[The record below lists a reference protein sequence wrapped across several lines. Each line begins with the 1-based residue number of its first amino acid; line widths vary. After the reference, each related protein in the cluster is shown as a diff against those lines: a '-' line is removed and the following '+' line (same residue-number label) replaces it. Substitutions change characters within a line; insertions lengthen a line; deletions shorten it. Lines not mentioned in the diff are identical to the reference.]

1 MTLADLSVKISAEGV
16 ESTVNDLGK
25 VNQGI
30 TKVVQQESG
39 LSSLVST
46 LGVAAA
52 GFAAVATSIFAYGK
66 AAIDATIPLDSAK
79 RALQSVSNNT
89 KEYEQNLRDLQEAA
103 KLPGLGFQE
112 VVSGSVKL
120 QGAGISAKT
129 AKDSIV
135 ELGNAIA
142 NAGRGKAEFGAAV
155 DQLSKMAGLGKVT
168 TDDMNEIAAYAPAF
182 RKAFKEA
189 FGTLDME
196 KFNKKGIDIETV
208 FKKINEQLR
217 DMPRAAISF
226 QTSIDNLGDA
236 FQVAMEPLGSGML
249 NAFMVLTQDS
259 DSFFNQLK
267 QVNEELGRFIE
278 KLGII
283 NGPIRSNFANG
294 FTSVFRYISDLITK
308 NVTDTMYLFHVVET
322 SLTNLGKLVG
332 RGANALFGLLD
343 PNMKKGTGLE
353 FDKFMGYDEFA
364 QGTKTAMGV
373 VDAIQIA
380 SKATIIQDRGKDK
393 DKEREKDNDGKE
405 SKNHLKQI
413 SANTGKTANA
423 LEFNRQLFGG
433 RQLGQLGVT
442 AVELGMS
449 RDRFRGSTQ
458 IPGSTMI
465 NRGILQLV
473 QQSQRQYLNTPLGRY

>member
-1 MTLADLSVKISAEGV
+1 
-16 ESTVNDLGK
+16 
-25 VNQGI
+25 
-30 TKVVQQESG
+30 
-39 LSSLVST
+39 
-46 LGVAAA
+46 
-52 GFAAVATSIFAYGK
+52 
-66 AAIDATIPLDSAK
+66 
-79 RALQSVSNNT
+79 
-89 KEYEQNLRDLQEAA
+89 
-103 KLPGLGFQE
+103 
-112 VVSGSVKL
+112 
-120 QGAGISAKT
+120 
-129 AKDSIV
+129 
-135 ELGNAIA
+135 
-142 NAGRGKAEFGAAV
+142 
-155 DQLSKMAGLGKVT
+155 
-168 TDDMNEIAAYAPAF
+168 
-182 RKAFKEA
+182 
-189 FGTLDME
+189 ME

-208 FKKINEQLR
+208 FRRINDQLR
-217 DMPRAAISF
+217 EMPRAAISF
-226 QTSIDNLGDA
+226 QTSIDNMGDA
-236 FQVAMEPLGSGML
+236 FQVAMEPLGTGML

-294 FTSVFRYISDLITK
+294 FTSVFRYIHELITK

-413 SANTGKTANA
+413 STNTGKTANA

>member
-1 MTLADLSVKISAEGV
+1 
-16 ESTVNDLGK
+16 
-25 VNQGI
+25 
-30 TKVVQQESG
+30 
-39 LSSLVST
+39 
-46 LGVAAA
+46 
-52 GFAAVATSIFAYGK
+52 
-66 AAIDATIPLDSAK
+66 
-79 RALQSVSNNT
+79 
-89 KEYEQNLRDLQEAA
+89 
-103 KLPGLGFQE
+103 
-112 VVSGSVKL
+112 
-120 QGAGISAKT
+120 
-129 AKDSIV
+129 
-135 ELGNAIA
+135 
-142 NAGRGKAEFGAAV
+142 
-155 DQLSKMAGLGKVT
+155 
-168 TDDMNEIAAYAPAF
+168 
-182 RKAFKEA
+182 
-189 FGTLDME
+189 
-196 KFNKKGIDIETV
+196 
-208 FKKINEQLR
+208 
-217 DMPRAAISF
+217 
-226 QTSIDNLGDA
+226 
-236 FQVAMEPLGSGML
+236 ML

-343 PNMKKGTGLE
+343 PTMKGGTGLE

-380 SKATIIQDRGKDK
+380 SKATIIQDKDKDK
-393 DKEREKDNDGKE
+393 DKEREKDNDNKE

>member
-30 TKVVQQESG
+30 TKVVEQESG

-46 LGVAAA
+46 LGIAAA
-52 GFAAVATSIFAYGK
+52 GFAAVATSVYAYGK

-79 RALQSVSNNT
+79 RALQSVSKNT
-89 KEYEQNLRDLQEAA
+89 QEYEQSLRDLQEAA

-112 VVSGSVKL
+112 VVQGSVKL

-182 RKAFKEA
+182 RRAFRDA

-196 KFNKKGIDIETV
+196 KFNKKGIDIETI

-217 DMPRAAISF
+217 QMPRAAISF
-226 QTSIDNLGDA
+226 QTAIDNLGDA
-236 FQVAMEPLGSGML
+236 FQVAMEPLGTGLL
-249 NAFMVLTQDS
+249 NSFSVLTQDS
-259 DSFFNQLK
+259 DNFFNQLK
-267 QVNEELGRFIE
+267 RVNDELGRFIE
-278 KLGII
+278 KMSLI
-283 NGPIRSNFANG
+283 NGPIKADFANG
-294 FTSVFRYISDLITK
+294 FIGVFRWLNDVITK

-332 RGANALFGLLD
+332 RGANALFGLFD
-343 PNMKKGTGLE
+343 PNMKRGTGLD
-353 FDKFMGYDEFA
+353 FDKPMGYEEFSR
-364 QGTKTAMGV
+364 GTKTAMGV
-373 VDAIQIA
+373 IDAIQIA
-380 SKATIIQDRGKDK
+380 SKATIIQDRDKDK
-393 DKEREKDNDGKE
+393 DKEREKDTDTKE
-405 SKNHLKQI
+405 SKNLLKQI
-413 SANTGKTANA
+413 SANTGRTASA
-423 LEFNRQLFGG
+423 LDFNRQLFGG

-449 RDRFRGSTQ
+449 RDRFRGSAQ

-473 QQSQRQYLNTPLGRY
+473 QQSQRQYLNTPLARY